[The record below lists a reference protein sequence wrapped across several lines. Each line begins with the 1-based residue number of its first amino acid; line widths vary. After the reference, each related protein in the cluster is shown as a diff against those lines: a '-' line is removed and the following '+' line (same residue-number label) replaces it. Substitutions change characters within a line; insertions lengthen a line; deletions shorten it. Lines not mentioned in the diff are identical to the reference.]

1 MVNNEDA
8 QIHIDAGIAYAD
20 GNEYD
25 KAISAFSEAIRLTA
39 DQAYECYVRRADAY
53 ARMRDFGRAAADYNM
68 AIGLDPDFDVA
79 YCMRGEMYAQQGEYD
94 MAIVDYGIA
103 VRLAADETYGA
114 YAYLRRGESHA
125 MRNEYDRAIADF
137 ENAIRLGG
145 SAAHAL
151 VSKRDI
157 RGYLESQFSAA
168 YAHALKGDAYLAIG
182 DDDRAIADYGK
193 AINLGA
199 AEDLRDYHIRRGD
212 AYAIGDDWG

>member
-1 MVNNEDA
+1 MDS
-8 QIHIDAGIAYAD
+8 G
-20 GNEYD
+20 
-25 KAISAFSEAIRLTA
+25 
-39 DQAYECYVRRADAY
+39 
-53 ARMRDFGRAAADYNM
+53 
-68 AIGLDPDFDVA
+68 
-79 YCMRGEMYAQQGEYD
+79 
-94 MAIVDYGIA
+94 YGIA

-182 DDDRAIADYGK
+182 DDDRAIADYGE

-212 AYAIGDDWG
+212 AYAIGEFSVFQSTHKVRFSWAVDLDATGVE